1 MSGPHPVIARPR
13 LDARAMSVLDS
24 RLTLLVAPPG
34 SGKSVLLEQWIG
46 ALSAVAGVVRL
57 DLAFEHNDAERF
69 QAALFGASQA
79 EMPTLH
85 DGSGGIEP
93 TVLDD
98 FAAAV
103 ARRRRSDLPIV
114 FVLDRFERIVDPAI
128 PTTMLA
134 ALGVLGEQVHVLIS
148 SRTLPG
154 MMLTQFRAS
163 GTLQQLGMGDL
174 SLTRSE
180 LGALAAAH
188 GADDD
193 AGIDQLARFTLGWP
207 VAASLL
213 LREGQSGAA
222 ALAEYFED
230 EVLAGLSREERG
242 VVEEVA
248 VLDLFTTEHVEQAIG
263 PEAAATIA
271 ELTSLRDAHL
281 PLFATDPAEGL
292 RYPPVLRHYLLA
304 GLERR
309 DPARRRQL
317 AGRAQRLAAESA
329 TLSRRETE
337 VLQRLGSGRT
347 AQQVAQDLGISF
359 HTAKT
364 HIRSIYEKL
373 GVSTRVLAVQRA
385 RELGVVTDAGGAG
398 EPVP

>member
-1 MSGPHPVIARPR
+1 MSGSHPVIARPR
-13 LDARAMSVLDS
+13 LHARATSVLDA
-24 RLTLLVAPPG
+24 RVTLLVAPPG

-46 ALSAVAGVVRL
+46 DLGALAGVVRL

-69 QAALFGASQA
+69 QAALFGAARS

-103 ARRRRSDLPIV
+103 ARRRRPDLPIV
-114 FVLDRFERIVDPAI
+114 FVLDRFERIVDPII

-134 ALGVLGEQVHVLIS
+134 ALGVLGDQVRVLIS

-163 GTLQQLGMGDL
+163 GALQQLGMGEL

-180 LGALAAAH
+180 LRALAAAH
-188 GADDD
+188 GADDHAAVD
-193 AGIDQLARFTLGWP
+193 RLGRFTLGWP

-213 LREGQSGAA
+213 LRERQAGAA
-222 ALAEYFED
+222 VLAEYFED
-230 EVLAGLSREERG
+230 EVLAGLSRGERALA
-242 VVEEVA
+242 EEVA
-248 VLDLFTTEHVEQAIG
+248 VLDLITIEQVERVIG

-271 ELTSLRDAHL
+271 ELASLRGIHL
-281 PLFATDPAEGL
+281 PLLPADPSDGL
-292 RYPPVLRHYLLA
+292 HYPPVFKQYLLA

-309 DPARRRQL
+309 DPARRRHLAQRARRL
-317 AGRAQRLAAESA
+317 AGEGAE
-329 TLSRRETE
+329 LSRREIE
-337 VLQRLGSGRT
+337 VLQLLGRGRT
-347 AQQVAQDLGISF
+347 AQQVAGDLSISF

-364 HIRSIYEKL
+364 HIRSIYVKL
-373 GVSTRVLAVQRA
+373 GVSTRVLALQRA
-385 RELGVVTDAGGAG
+385 RELGVVTDAHE
-398 EPVP
+398 EPVS